1 MKHDILASFNKLIS
15 HSFVRY
21 RGFLLERK
29 NSGLMYNGQYFANL
43 EELDA
48 YIDLRFQHL
57 EESLNRIKSNTNEQ
71 QEKSNPEGPNACS

>member
-1 MKHDILASFNKLIS
+1 MKNDIFASFTKLMGYAFLS
-15 HSFVRY
+15 H
-21 RGFLLERK
+21 RGFIIERK
-29 NSGLMYNGQYFANL
+29 NGGLTYNGQYFANL

-71 QEKSNPEGPNACS
+71 QEKSNPEGPGS

>member
-1 MKHDILASFNKLIS
+1 MKYDILASFNKLIS

-29 NSGLMYNGQYFANL
+29 NGGLMYNGQYFANL

-48 YIDLRFQHL
+48 YIDKRFADL
-57 EESLNRIKSNTNEQ
+57 EASLNRMSPSKND
-71 QEKSNPEGPNACS
+71 

>member
-29 NSGLMYNGQYFANL
+29 NGGLTYNEQYFANL

-48 YIDLRFQHL
+48 YIDKRFEAL
-57 EESLNRIKSNTNEQ
+57 ENSLNKIKSNEQ
-71 QEKSNPEGPNACS
+71 QEKSNPEGPNTCS

>member
-1 MKHDILASFNKLIS
+1 MKYDILASFNKLIS

-29 NSGLMYNGQYFANL
+29 NGGLMYNGQYFANL

-48 YIDLRFQHL
+48 YIDKRFADL
-57 EESLNRIKSNTNEQ
+57 EASLNRISPSKND
-71 QEKSNPEGPNACS
+71 